1 MKKVFAVLTI
11 CLAAMTV
18 SFAEESSSPEK
29 NSSDFEKVLL
39 QKGTL
44 LCKEFKDF
52 DKFSFDGRNGDVTT
66 EIATL
71 TDVNSGAKV
80 YALRLSNDYYNSQY
94 DSGTAVGVLDAKELA
109 SIVSTFNY
117 IKTVFAGYNSE
128 TPYEEITYTSNGGVS
143 LGAYH
148 ANKSSES
155 KIYIKINYK
164 RSVYCS
170 IDKID
175 SVISFFEKAQKE
187 LESK

>member
-1 MKKVFAVLTI
+1 MRKVFAVLTI
-11 CLAAMTV
+11 FLAAMTV
-18 SFAEESSSPEK
+18 SFAEESTSAEK
-29 NSSDFEKVLL
+29 SSSDFEKVLL

-44 LCKEFKDF
+44 LCKEFKNF
-52 DKFSFDGRNGDVTT
+52 DKFSFDGRNADLKT

-71 TDVNSGAKV
+71 TDVNSGLKV

-109 SIVSTFNY
+109 SIVTTFKY
-117 IKTVFAGYNSE
+117 IKTVFAEYNIT
-128 TPYEEITYTSNGGVS
+128 TPYEEIIYTSNGGVS

-148 ANKSSES
+148 VNKSTES
-155 KIYIKINYK
+155 KIFIKINYK

-175 SVISFFEKAQKE
+175 SVIAFFEKAQKE